1 MVFRKGGQLP
11 RNLKF
16 YYNNVELSIV
26 NSFSYLGVVF
36 TPGGSFSLA
45 QNTLSGQAQKAI
57 FRLNSYLYKFTD
69 ISPYHR
75 LELFDNLVAPIM
87 NYLAEV
93 WGFCKADKIET
104 VHLQFCKRLLG
115 VKQCSQNDFIY
126 GKLGRTSF
134 QTKRYLMIIK
144 YCLKIVLCPENRLI
158 KIIYNMML
166 NDMESM
172 PHEENWAKL
181 VKQLLGCLGF
191 NEVWVAR
198 TVGDVNIFLSL
209 VKQRLHDNF
218 IQNWNSRL
226 SESSRASF

>member
-1 MVFRKGGQLP
+1 MYVNDIEDYFYLRGAEGVDIYMFKLFLLLYADDITIFAETSDGLQKGLDILKDYCTRWKLTVNTQKSKIMVFRKGGQLP

-26 NSFSYLGVVF
+26 DSFSYLGVVF

-75 LELFDNLVAPIM
+75 LELFDKLVAPIM
-87 NYLAEV
+87 NYSAEV

-115 VKQCSQNDFIY
+115 VKQCSQNDFI
-126 GKLGRTSF
+126 
-134 QTKRYLMIIK
+134 
-144 YCLKIVLCPENRLI
+144 
-158 KIIYNMML
+158 
-166 NDMESM
+166 
-172 PHEENWAKL
+172 
-181 VKQLLGCLGF
+181 
-191 NEVWVAR
+191 
-198 TVGDVNIFLSL
+198 
-209 VKQRLHDNF
+209 
-218 IQNWNSRL
+218 
-226 SESSRASF
+226 